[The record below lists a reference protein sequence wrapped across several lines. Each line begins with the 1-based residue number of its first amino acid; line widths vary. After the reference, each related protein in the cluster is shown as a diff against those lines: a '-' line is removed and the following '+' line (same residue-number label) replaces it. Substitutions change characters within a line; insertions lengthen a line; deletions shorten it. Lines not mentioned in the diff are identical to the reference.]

1 MKKTAFYCLLFVFLA
16 TYVHA
21 ETSDVGRV
29 TMKAYMPDRENIPP
43 ESKKLIQTKLSQ
55 LITDNGIADNDS
67 FNRFVLTAKVIVISK
82 DIVAGLP
89 QRISQKIDVT
99 LMIGDVIEDK
109 VYESVTIPVL
119 GIGQSEEKA
128 FMAAFKNIKPSNN
141 ELRAFM
147 ERGKEKIVAY
157 YQDHCEEI
165 LKEAKSLA
173 SQQEFSQA
181 IYTLSLVPNVCSEC
195 YEACLSLSS
204 DIYIQMIDAEGT
216 SLLNQAKA
224 VWADLPDKRGAE
236 EAVSLLSQINF
247 AASCQPQ
254 VNALMKEITTQMKKI
269 DQREWTF
276 KMQQYRDRV
285 EKEKR
290 EWEQHVKEYQ
300 DQKAREERNFQQRV
314 KERDQNVAT
323 ERMRIN
329 AYRDVAIEYA
339 RNQPKEVY
347 YTYYNN
353 VILW

>member
-1 MKKTAFYCLLFVFLA
+1 MKRTVIFCLFVLLLA
-16 TYVHA
+16 TFAQA

-55 LITDNGIADNDS
+55 LITNNGISDNDA
-67 FNRFVLTAKVIVISK
+67 FNRFVLTAKVNVVSK
-82 DIVAGLP
+82 DIVVGPP
-89 QRISQKIDVT
+89 QRISQKLDVT

-109 VYESVTIPVL
+109 VYESLTIPVI

-128 FMAAFKNIKPSNN
+128 FMAAFKNIKSANS

-165 LKEAKSLA
+165 MKEAKLQA
-173 SQQEFSQA
+173 SQQKYTQA

-195 YEACLSLSS
+195 YEACLNLSS
-204 DIYIQMIDAEGT
+204 DIYTQMIDAEGA
-216 SLLNQAKA
+216 SLLNQAQS
-224 VWADLPDKRGAE
+224 VWAEHLDKKGAE
-236 EAVSLLSQINF
+236 EAVSFLSRINF

-254 VNALMKEITTQMKKI
+254 AEALMKEITTQMKKI
-269 DQREWTF
+269 DQREWAF
-276 KMQQYRDRV
+276 KIQQYQDRV

-300 DQKAREERNFQQRV
+300 DQMTREERNFQQRV

-329 AYRDVAIEYA
+329 AYRDVAVEYA

>member
-1 MKKTAFYCLLFVFLA
+1 MKGTALLYLFVLLLA

-29 TMKAYMPDRENIPP
+29 TIKAYMPDRENIPP

-55 LITDNGIADNDS
+55 LITENGIADNDA
-67 FNRFVLTAKVIVISK
+67 FNRFVLTAKVNVVSK
-82 DIVAGLP
+82 DIVAGPP
-89 QRISQKIDVT
+89 QRISQKLDVT

-109 VYESVTIPVL
+109 VYESLTIPVI

-128 FMAAFKNIKPSNN
+128 FMTAFKNIKPSSN

-147 ERGKEKIVAY
+147 DRGKEKIVAY

-204 DIYIQMIDAEGT
+204 DIYTQMIDAQGT

-224 VWADLPDKRGAE
+224 IWAEHPDKQGAE
-236 EAVSLLSQINF
+236 EAVSLLSQINY
-247 AASCQPQ
+247 AASCQLKAE
-254 VNALMKEITTQMKKI
+254 NLMREITTQMKKI
-269 DQREWTF
+269 DQREWNF
-276 KMQQYRDRV
+276 KMQQYQDRV

-300 DQKAREERNFQQRV
+300 DQMAREERNFQQHV
-314 KERDQNVAT
+314 KEREQNVAT

-329 AYRDVAIEYA
+329 AYRDVAVEYA

-347 YTYYNN
+347 YAYYNN